1 MTQIEFNGQLLVAVG
16 LIASI
21 LIPFGTIMV
30 RLNTTLNRLS
40 FTMDVIQRRVDN
52 HDIRMDAQDDVIRDI
67 ELNCARK
74 GHSSNNKESR

>member
-1 MTQIEFNGQLLVAVG
+1 MTQFEFNGQLLVAVG

-21 LIPFGTIMV
+21 LIPFGTILV
-30 RLNTTLNRLS
+30 RLNTTLNRLL

-52 HDIRMDAQDDVIRDI
+52 HDIRLDAQDDVIRDI

-74 GHSSNNKESR
+74 GHSSKN

>member
-1 MTQIEFNGQLLVAVG
+1 MTQVEFNGQLLVAVG

-52 HDIRMDAQDDVIRDI
+52 HDIRLDAQDDVIRDI

-74 GHSSNNKESR
+74 GHSSNKESR

>member
-1 MTQIEFNGQLLVAVG
+1 MTQFEFNGQLLVAVG

-74 GHSSNNKESR
+74 GHSSNKESR